1 MKAVVKTG
9 AAADAALFKN
19 CDVDELCAGTV
30 VLALMALLLLT
41 PLPVAI
47 LLLFVMTAV
56 TALLLIIALFVLVSV
71 AIDDGNGGGNDLD
84 GISIGTSGSRRQS
97 SVGRGARRG
106 MAGPYVIKMSSSA
119 GNITNIPGR
128 PHVTW

>member
-9 AAADAALFKN
+9 AAADAPLFKFR
-19 CDVDELCAGTV
+19 DAEKMCAAAV
-30 VLALMALLLLT
+30 VLALLSLLLLT
-41 PLPVAI
+41 PLLAAVR
-47 LLLFVMTAV
+47 LLFVAAALP
-56 TALLLIIALFVLVSV
+56 ALLSVAALFVSV
-71 AIDDGNGGGNDLD
+71 AVAIADDCGGGNDLG

-106 MAGPYVIKMSSSA
+106 IAGPYVIKMSSSA